1 MCFEVLGFDVMM
13 DYKFRPIL
21 IEVNHA
27 PSFNTDS
34 QLDLTIKHKMLS
46 DTFGMLY
53 LVGPKAKQL

>member
-1 MCFEVLGFDVMM
+1 MCFEVLGFDVMI

-34 QLDLTIKHKMLS
+34 QLDMTIKHKMLS
-46 DTFGMLY
+46 DTFGML
-53 LVGPKAKQL
+53 